1 MIRNSNYIY
10 GFVTALMLLI
20 MLSASPPVQPF
31 PYKREESEDQKK
43 NISDQKGCL
52 EKIQTRQK
60 EIAAE
65 LIKIRDMLKKD

>member
-10 GFVTALMLLI
+10 GFVTAFLLLI
-20 MLSASPPVQPF
+20 MLSASPPTQSV
-31 PYKREESEDQKK
+31 PYGPENLEERKK
-43 NISDQKGCL
+43 AISDQKGCL

>member
-31 PYKREESEDQKK
+31 PYKREDPEDQKK
-43 NISDQKGCL
+43 NTSDQKGCL
-52 EKIQTRQK
+52 KKIQTRQK
-60 EIAAE
+60 EIADE